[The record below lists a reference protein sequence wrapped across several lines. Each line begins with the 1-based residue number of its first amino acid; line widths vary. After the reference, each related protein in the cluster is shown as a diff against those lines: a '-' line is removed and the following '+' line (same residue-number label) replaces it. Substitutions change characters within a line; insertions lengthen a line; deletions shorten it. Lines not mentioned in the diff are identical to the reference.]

1 MSELYLAPQ
10 INETNTRA
18 HISERRQSI
27 LALLPI
33 MAVVSIA
40 FLIIGFALP
49 VLPLH
54 VHHGL
59 GLSTFVV
66 GLVTGSQFAAS
77 VLSRVWAGRFAD
89 SRGPKR
95 AVVAGLIAAVA
106 GGVLYGVSLAVTSL
120 PVISVSI
127 LLVGRA
133 LLGAAESFIITG
145 AATCGLVPV

>member
-1 MSELYLAPQ
+1 MSELRLAQQ
-10 INETNTRA
+10 IDETTSRGHVDA
-18 HISERRQSI
+18 RSQSI

-59 GLSTFVV
+59 GLSTFIV
-66 GLVTGSQFAAS
+66 GPVTGSQFAAS
-77 VLSRVWAGRFAD
+77 VLSGVWAGRFAD

-95 AVVAGLIAAVA
+95 AVIAGLIAAVA
-106 GGVLYGVSLAVTSL
+106 GGVVYGISLAVTSL
-120 PVISVSI
+120 PSISVSI
-127 LLVGRA
+127 LLLGRA

-145 AATCGLVPV
+145 A

>member
-1 MSELYLAPQ
+1 MSAPCLAQ
-10 INETNTRA
+10 QMHESSSRGHVGA
-18 HISERRQSI
+18 RSQSI

-59 GLSTFVV
+59 GFSTFVV

-77 VLSRVWAGRFAD
+77 LLSRVWAGRFAD
-89 SRGPKR
+89 RSGAKR
-95 AVVAGLIAAVA
+95 AVVVGLVAAIA
-106 GGVLYGVSLAVTSL
+106 GGLLYGVSVAFTAVPWL
-120 PVISVSI
+120 SVSV
-127 LLVGRA
+127 LLAGRA
-133 LLGAAESFIITG
+133 
-145 AATCGLVPV
+145 

>member
-1 MSELYLAPQ
+1 MSELRLASQ
-10 INETNTRA
+10 IDESSARGHA
-18 HISERRQSI
+18 GARSQSI

-33 MAVVSIA
+33 MVVVAIA

-106 GGVLYGVSLAVTSL
+106 AGVLYGVSLAFASL
-120 PVISVSI
+120 PLISVSV
-127 LLVGRA
+127 LLAGRA
-133 LLGAAESFIITG
+133 LLGAA
-145 AATCGLVPV
+145 

>member
-1 MSELYLAPQ
+1 MSAPCLAQ
-10 INETNTRA
+10 QMHETRSRGHVGA
-18 HISERRQSI
+18 RSQSI
-27 LALLPI
+27 VALLPI

-59 GLSTFVV
+59 GLSTFIV
-66 GLVTGSQFAAS
+66 GLVTGSQFGAS

-95 AVVAGLIAAVA
+95 AVIAGLIAAVA
-106 GGVLYGVSLAVTSL
+106 GGVVYGLS
-120 PVISVSI
+120 
-127 LLVGRA
+127 
-133 LLGAAESFIITG
+133 
-145 AATCGLVPV
+145 